1 MLTRFIICFLKK
13 MNNSSLPRV
22 GLYSNVPNPSTN
34 LLKGELKGFL
44 GIFYTFIAIC
54 MLVVIRY
61 LALQTVLKNLLPKQA
76 TKKQPILLTVNNL
89 ENDENEKKILL

>member
-1 MLTRFIICFLKK
+1 

-22 GLYSNVPNPSTN
+22 GLYSYVPNPSTN

-76 TKKQPILLTVNNL
+76 TKKLKKNPILLTVNNL
-89 ENDENEKKILL
+89 EDVEDGKKEEDTFVNN